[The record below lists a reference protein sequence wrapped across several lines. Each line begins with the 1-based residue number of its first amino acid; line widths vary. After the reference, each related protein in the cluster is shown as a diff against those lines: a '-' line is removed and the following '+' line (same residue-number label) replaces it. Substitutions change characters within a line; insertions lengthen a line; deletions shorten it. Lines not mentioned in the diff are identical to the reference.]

1 MKLTVDN
8 ITFGYNETTPVLKGV
23 SFTYETPDVLC
34 ILGANGT
41 GKSTLLRCIV
51 GELNAQC
58 GCASVDGKAIK
69 DYSAKSFA
77 CKVAYIPQT
86 HTPTFAYSAI
96 DIVAMGR
103 TAHMGYFASP
113 SEDDIAHAQE
123 QLEYLGIGHLR
134 DQPYTEVSGGE
145 QQLIIIAAALAQ
157 DPELLIL
164 DEPTAHLD
172 FGNQYKF
179 IQLVERLREKGIGVL
194 MTTHF
199 PDHALALG
207 GTTAI
212 LSDGIIQHIGP
223 AAKIVTSES
232 MSKLYDIEAHV
243 LPIGDRRIC
252 LPGKVHHA

>member
-1 MKLTVDN
+1 
-8 ITFGYNETTPVLKGV
+8 
-23 SFTYETPDVLC
+23 
-34 ILGANGT
+34 
-41 GKSTLLRCIV
+41 
-51 GELNAQC
+51 
-58 GCASVDGKAIK
+58 
-69 DYSAKSFA
+69 
-77 CKVAYIPQT
+77 
-86 HTPTFAYSAI
+86 
-96 DIVAMGR
+96 
-103 TAHMGYFASP
+103 
-113 SEDDIAHAQE
+113 
-123 QLEYLGIGHLR
+123 
-134 DQPYTEVSGGE
+134 
-145 QQLIIIAAALAQ
+145 AALAQ